1 MENQKTKFEEI
12 KREFPRRIN
21 VGTISDQFWCE
32 KQVELRCLY
41 EIEKESEELK
51 KGRERHEE
59 LHKEVSKLCK
69 IPTPKKTEDNVGIV
83 LHNALVGIL
92 RLAKVGLTR
101 ELPIL
106 GCIDGWYILG
116 VIDELKINDGKL
128 QVIERKTRK
137 SNRSPSPSQ
146 LLVHKIQG
154 MLYYKLLSRL
164 QKDNVDYWK
173 EFAEA
178 YDLDLNAKMS
188 DEYLELLVERGVVE
202 EKILTSKKISGRR
215 LPIS

>member
-1 MENQKTKFEEI
+1 MQNSYTE
-12 KREFPRRIN
+12 
-21 VGTISDQFWCE
+21 
-32 KQVELRCLY
+32 
-41 EIEKESEELK
+41 
-51 KGRERHEE
+51 
-59 LHKEVSKLCK
+59 
-69 IPTPKKTEDNVGIV
+69 KTEDNVGIV

-202 EKILTSKKISGRR
+202 EKNINFEKNLRKKATYFVDILKKLPPLHEEILLIYENQDTGEIIDSVKVPFDEKWIHENKICKRLLAGEERSSKSFREK
-215 LPIS
+215 